1 MEVKVSICREKCSRL
16 TDLAECCYGNSK
28 ADVESKNSSEAAVSR
43 SLRPLPLPAALGA
56 ISPAA
61 GSLCK
66 YLEAVQ
72 TVIRILV
79 ICRMWKANILVYV
92 ECLQF
97 LISRI
102 VFLPIVSMD
111 LAECCHG
118 TSKADVESQNS
129 SEAAVNRSLRPLL
142 LPAALG
148 AITLLLA
155 VFVSIW
161 KLYRLHH

>member
-28 ADVESKNSSEAAVSR
+28 ADVESENSSEAAVSR

-79 ICRMWKANILVYV
+79 MCRMWKANILVHL
-92 ECLQF
+92 ECLKRTSF
-97 LISRI
+97 SYHGLSFCR
-102 VFLPIVSMD
+102 LCPID
-111 LAECCHG
+111 H
-118 TSKADVESQNS
+118 
-129 SEAAVNRSLRPLL
+129 SEGGVVL
-142 LPAALG
+142 
-148 AITLLLA
+148 
-155 VFVSIW
+155 
-161 KLYRLHH
+161 